1 LDILRWC
8 SVGVVKARYEP
19 RIDLENRTKLEQV
32 IPLSTPF
39 IVFADPSDACNFKCG
54 FCPTSDRTLM
64 RSVERPWKQMQFET
78 FKKIADD
85 LTQFPNK
92 VKVLRLYKDGEPLLN
107 RRLVDM
113 IKYAKEVG
121 AAERIDTTTNASLL
135 TKEKGVAL
143 VEAGLD
149 RINISIYGVNSEQYQ
164 TFSGVKIDFQKV
176 LTNVRNFYEIRGNCE
191 MLVKI
196 SGDTLSE
203 EEKLQFLEY
212 FGDYT
217 DKIHIEHV
225 MSCWPEFEVKGVAV
239 NQEKGIYGQDIEE
252 ADACSYPFY
261 SISIN
266 SDGAVSV
273 CFLDWSH
280 KMIVGDVLKQ
290 SVQSIWEGKE
300 MRAYRKMFLQGDR
313 KKHNVCGGCG
323 QMSHGMPDNIDPYKE
338 ALMEKLTKQG
348 YFNDVPDLV
357 NNSLEVGASVQLS
370 LSKKPTSK
378 T

>member
-1 LDILRWC
+1 M
-8 SVGVVKARYEP
+8 KARYEP
-19 RIDLENRTKLEQV
+19 RIDLANRTKLEEV

-54 FCPTSDRTLM
+54 FCPTSDRGLM
-64 RSVERPWKQMQFET
+64 RSVERPWKQMQFDT

-85 LTQFPNK
+85 LTFFPDK

-107 RRLVDM
+107 RRLADM

-135 TKEKGVAL
+135 TKEKGSAI

-196 SGDTLSE
+196 SGDSLTE
-203 EEKLQFLEY
+203 EEKAQFLEY

-225 MSCWPEFEVKGVAV
+225 MSCWPEFEVKGVEV
-239 NQEKGIYGQDIEE
+239 NQEKGIYGQDIIE

-280 KMIVGDVLKQ
+280 KMIVGDVRNQ
-290 SVQSIWEGKE
+290 SVRDIWDGKE

-313 KKHNVCGGCG
+313 KKHSVCGGCG
-323 QMSHGMPDNIDPYKE
+323 QMSHGMPDNIDAHKTQ
-338 ALMEKLTKQG
+338 LLSKLTDQG
-348 YFNDVPDLV
+348 YFDGVVDLASEQKSAGV
-357 NNSLEVGASVQLS
+357 SVQLS
-370 LSKKPTSK
+370 STQRRIE
-378 T
+378 